1 MKSSLERLA
10 TRLLFAAP
18 VNGSNSMSSPFM
30 RCLFAC
36 ASYDTLLKLPGNPR
50 YATLTKTTGAH
61 NVTSLAASRGSPA
74 AGVVEPV
81 LRAESR
87 KIRER
92 AFEVSSMQNHSRRRA
107 LGSLLVVELAL
118 NVPVHLVCRGKRS
131 SSEHCTRYGVSA
143 SDCHRC
149 PPSVTHSFSCL
160 LA

>member
-1 MKSSLERLA
+1 MISDSASVRCSRRL
-10 TRLLFAAP
+10 
-18 VNGSNSMSSPFM
+18 NKSNSMSSTFM

-87 KIRER
+87 KIRGGVG
-92 AFEVSSMQNHSRRRA
+92 ASTMQNHSRRRA
-107 LGSLLVVELAL
+107 LGSLLVVKLAL
-118 NVPVHLVCRGKRS
+118 DVPVHLVCRGKRS

-143 SDCHRC
+143 SECHRC
-149 PPSVTHSFSCL
+149 PPSVTHSSSCL

>member
-1 MKSSLERLA
+1 MESSLERLT

-18 VNGSNSMSSPFM
+18 VDLNESNSMSSTFM

-81 LRAESR
+81 LRQKAEKLEKEPLEQALCKTTHVVAPSA
-87 KIRER
+87 
-92 AFEVSSMQNHSRRRA
+92 AFWSS
-107 LGSLLVVELAL
+107 SLLSMYLSISSAVANGRRPSTARDMGSAPQ
-118 NVPVHLVCRGKRS
+118 NVIATHL
-131 SSEHCTRYGVSA
+131 
-143 SDCHRC
+143 
-149 PPSVTHSFSCL
+149 P
-160 LA
+160 